1 MKNIQIKK
9 LSLINFK
16 GIEKMEIDFS
26 GKTNIAGDN
35 ATGKTTIFDSITWL
49 LFGKDSQDRKD
60 FDIKNTVKSE
70 LNKRDHVVTAYFLVN
85 DKETTLQRVY
95 KEKWVKPR
103 GQAEE
108 VFSGHETEYFVNLVP
123 KSQKEYQ
130 ECISEIVNE
139 YLFKLITSP
148 TYFTSLHWE
157 KQRSILISL
166 AGDISDSEI
175 AANNKEFVSLLSEL
189 SGKTITDYKKQI
201 AAQKKLLKDTIST
214 IPSRIE
220 ECERQIPTD
229 KDYKVI
235 ENRLIVI
242 NEQIEELQVQ
252 IGNIQKQSEADNK
265 LILDTQEQIN
275 GLKLKRNA
283 IINKLKNDAQAELFE
298 KEKQIAEKNN
308 EINKL
313 KLKKD
318 SVEDAIT
325 SIESGIKQFEQQ
337 LTVLSAEFDKV
348 SNETYKEDENSLIC
362 PTCKQSLPDIS
373 FKRESLVSNFNTD
386 KTKRLEAINLR
397 GVAVKSNLN
406 NYKVELG
413 HKSTSLKAIIDSI
426 TEITQQKQA
435 IEAKEV
441 SQVDIESVI
450 ANNSDIR
457 VIDAAIHA
465 AEELIIKDKP
475 AQLDTTEQLSKIKEL
490 TTEADTLKLTLN
502 ERNQK
507 ETLQK
512 RISELDTQLKSQ
524 NQELATL
531 EGKEFLMTSFE
542 KAKMEYV
549 ESKVNSMF
557 EFVKF
562 KLFETQINGGEKP
575 ICEAMVN
582 GVPYSVLNNAMR
594 INAGIDI
601 INTLCNCHKV
611 YAPIVID
618 NAESVNLLHESK
630 SQTIRLVVTTDKNL
644 VITYA

>member
-1 MKNIQIKK
+1 M
-9 LSLINFK
+9 
-16 GIEKMEIDFS
+16 
-26 GKTNIAGDN
+26 
-35 ATGKTTIFDSITWL
+35 
-49 LFGKDSQDRKD
+49 
-60 FDIKNTVKSE
+60 
-70 LNKRDHVVTAYFLVN
+70 
-85 DKETTLQRVY
+85 
-95 KEKWVKPR
+95 
-103 GQAEE
+103 
-108 VFSGHETEYFVNLVP
+108 
-123 KSQKEYQ
+123 
-130 ECISEIVNE
+130 
-139 YLFKLITSP
+139 ITSP

-166 AGDISDSEI
+166 AGDISDTDI
-175 AANNKEFVSLLSEL
+175 AGNNKEFISLLSEL

-201 AAQKKLLKDTIST
+201 AAQKKLLKDSITT

-220 ECERQIPTD
+220 ECERQMPTD

-235 ENRLIVI
+235 ENRVLVI
-242 NEQIEELQVQ
+242 NQQIEELQVQ

-265 LILDTQEQIN
+265 IILDAQEEIN
-275 GLKLKRNA
+275 KLKLKRNA

-298 KEKQIAEKNN
+298 KDRQIAEKNN

-313 KLKKD
+313 KLRKD
-318 SVEDAIT
+318 SVENEIT
-325 SIESGIKQFEQQ
+325 SIESSIKQFEQQ
-337 LTVLSAEFDKV
+337 LTVLSAEFDNV
-348 SNETYKEDENSLIC
+348 SNETYKEDENALIC
-362 PTCKQSLPDIS
+362 PTCKQTLPDIS

-386 KTKRLEAINLR
+386 KTKRLEAINQR
-397 GVAVKSNLN
+397 GVSAKTTMN

-413 HKSTSLKAIIDSI
+413 HKSTSLKAITDSI
-426 TEITQQKQA
+426 DELIKQKQA

-441 SQVDIESVI
+441 SPVNIEIVI

-457 VIDAAIHA
+457 GIDAAILLSENA
-465 AEELIIKDKP
+465 IILIP
-475 AQLDTTEQLSKIKEL
+475 EQRSTEMQLSKIKEL
-490 TTEADTLKLTLN
+490 TNEADTLKLTLN

-507 ETLQK
+507 ENLQK

-562 KLFETQINGGEKP
+562 KLFEVQINGGEKP

-601 INTLCNCHKV
+601 INTLCNYHKV
-611 YAPIVID
+611 YAPIIID
-618 NAESVNLLHESK
+618 NAESVNLLHESQ

>member
-9 LSLINFK
+9 LNLVNFK

-26 GKTNIAGDN
+26 AKTNISGDN
-35 ATGKTTIFDSITWL
+35 ATGKTTIFDAITWL

-70 LNKRDHVVTAYFLVN
+70 LNKRDHVVTAVFLMN
-85 DKETTLQRVY
+85 DKEITLQRVY

-108 VFSGHETEYFVNLVP
+108 VFSGHETEFFVNLVP
-123 KSQKEYQ
+123 KNQKEYQ
-130 ECISEIVNE
+130 EYISAMVNE
-139 YLFKLITSP
+139 DLFKLITSP

-157 KQRSILISL
+157 KQRQILISL
-166 AGDISDSEI
+166 AGDISDTDI
-175 AANNKEFVSLLSEL
+175 AGTNKEFVHLLSEL

-229 KDYKVI
+229 KDYTVI
-235 ENRLIVI
+235 ENRLLVI
-242 NEQIEELQVQ
+242 NQQIEELQIQ

-265 LILDTQEQIN
+265 LVLDTQEQIN

-283 IINKLKNDAQAELFE
+283 IINKLKNEAQSELFE
-298 KEKQIAEKNN
+298 KDRQIAEKNN

-313 KLKKD
+313 KLRKD
-318 SVEDAIT
+318 SVENEIT
-325 SIESGIKQFEQQ
+325 SIESGIKQFERQ
-337 LTVLSAEFDKV
+337 LTLLSDEFDQV
-348 SNETYKEDENSLIC
+348 SNESYKEDENSLIC
-362 PTCKQSLPDIS
+362 PTCKQTLPDIS
-373 FKRESLVSNFNTD
+373 FKRESLSSNFNTE
-386 KTKRLEAINLR
+386 KTKRLESINQR
-397 GVAVKSNLN
+397 GVAIKTNLN
-406 NYKVELG
+406 NYKVTLN
-413 HKSTSLKAIIDSI
+413 HKKTDLEATLEVINN
-426 TEITQQKQA
+426 ITQQKQA
-435 IEAKEV
+435 IEVKEV

-457 VIDAAIHA
+457 VIDAAISL
-465 AEELIIKDKP
+465 AEELKFDRP
-475 AQLDTTEQLSKIKEL
+475 TQVDTTEQLSKIKEL
-490 TTEADTLKLTLN
+490 TIEADTLKLTLN
-502 ERNQK
+502 ERQQK
-507 ETLQK
+507 EKLQT
-512 RISELDTQLKSQ
+512 RISELDTELKTQ

-557 EFVKF
+557 DFVKF

-575 ICEAMVN
+575 ICEAMFN
-582 GVPYSVLNNAMR
+582 RVPYSVLNSAMR

-601 INTLCNCHKV
+601 INTLCKFHKV
-611 YAPIVID
+611 YAPIIID
-618 NAESVNLLHESK
+618 NAESVNLLHESQ
-630 SQTIRLVVTTDKNL
+630 SQTIRLVVTIDSKL